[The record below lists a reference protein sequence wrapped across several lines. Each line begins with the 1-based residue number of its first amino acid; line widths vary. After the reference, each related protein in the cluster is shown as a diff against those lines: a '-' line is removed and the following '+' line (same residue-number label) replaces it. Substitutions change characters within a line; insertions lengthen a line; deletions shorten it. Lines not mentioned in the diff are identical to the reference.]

1 MDKLV
6 AKTKKLGWSKAPISL
21 EVDPKVETQAKLM
34 LMGNVLTSRYF
45 SKVVVKEIIAK
56 AWNMVNEVDVAP
68 VDKNVFLFS
77 FKHEVDWNRRPWCF
91 KGEHLILKQYKSEW
105 SLNEVD
111 FSENRFLGSVL
122 EEDLIGNEEG
132 AGKRYV
138 RVRVSMVVDNPLI
151 TDGIYGNWLRVDNNE
166 FQSGI
171 DLEGNI
177 MIRDSQQTQDEAFQT
192 AAEAWHLLCQREA
205 MDQSES
211 CVPKKE
217 EGDVSKVDLM
227 EDGARGTAEVPA
239 ISLLSLQID
248 HLSETTKLGSNS
260 STCILETL
268 VNTELNCVVSPVSIP
283 LASPSNI
290 VESGPTSPTGVEIQR
305 IASPVINVDPSG
317 PIMDVMSKRKA
328 SDPKLEAY
336 PSKSPRG
343 GPYHA
348 PNSSMRI
355 LSLNCWGARRASTA
369 RALKALVRYEG
380 LDVLFVSEFGGL
392 ALFWKLGVDLEV
404 VYSDNHVIAALVY
417 SDTPNF
423 FGLWLIIGDL
433 NSIVKKSEKRG
444 GSSSSLSSSSSFLT
458 FVSNTG
464 AIDLGFNGPR
474 FTWSNRREG
483 WANVREKLDRGL
495 CNDDWQRLFLRAGIK
510 HLSAP
515 NSDHNPIILNT
526 HLELQKGVR
535 PFRFEVMWARD
546 ESSSEVVDKAWAMQ
560 VEGSHNFRLAQK
572 FRKMQKDLIVWNK
585 YIFGVT
591 KSRIRELEDRLKV
604 VQDLDPSLANLAM
617 EASLSAKLNEWLEKE
632 ELKWKQK
639 SRELWLKEGDRNS
652 KFFHLSTLVHC
663 RRNQIADIKLEDGSS
678 IHSRDQISDYFSKH
692 FEEVFKSSHPI
703 IPLDLEGL
711 VSPCIS
717 DRENFDLFRIPD
729 ASEIK
734 NVVWDI
740 VGP

>member
-1 MDKLV
+1 
-6 AKTKKLGWSKAPISL
+6 
-21 EVDPKVETQAKLM
+21 
-34 LMGNVLTSRYF
+34 
-45 SKVVVKEIIAK
+45 
-56 AWNMVNEVDVAP
+56 
-68 VDKNVFLFS
+68 
-77 FKHEVDWNRRPWCF
+77 
-91 KGEHLILKQYKSEW
+91 
-105 SLNEVD
+105 
-111 FSENRFLGSVL
+111 
-122 EEDLIGNEEG
+122 
-132 AGKRYV
+132 
-138 RVRVSMVVDNPLI
+138 
-151 TDGIYGNWLRVDNNE
+151 
-166 FQSGI
+166 
-171 DLEGNI
+171 
-177 MIRDSQQTQDEAFQT
+177 
-192 AAEAWHLLCQREA
+192 
-205 MDQSES
+205 
-211 CVPKKE
+211 
-217 EGDVSKVDLM
+217 
-227 EDGARGTAEVPA
+227 
-239 ISLLSLQID
+239 
-248 HLSETTKLGSNS
+248 
-260 STCILETL
+260 
-268 VNTELNCVVSPVSIP
+268 
-283 LASPSNI
+283 
-290 VESGPTSPTGVEIQR
+290 
-305 IASPVINVDPSG
+305 
-317 PIMDVMSKRKA
+317 
-328 SDPKLEAY
+328 
-336 PSKSPRG
+336 
-343 GPYHA
+343 
-348 PNSSMRI
+348 
-355 LSLNCWGARRASTA
+355 
-369 RALKALVRYEG
+369 
-380 LDVLFVSEFGGL
+380 
-392 ALFWKLGVDLEV
+392 
-404 VYSDNHVIAALVY
+404 
-417 SDTPNF
+417 
-423 FGLWLIIGDL
+423 LIIGDL

-474 FTWSNRREG
+474 FTWSNRKEG
-483 WANVREKLDRGL
+483 WENVREKLDRGL

-510 HLSAP
+510 HLSTP

-535 PFRFEVMWARD
+535 PFRFEAMWARD

-604 VQDLDPSLANLAM
+604 VQDLDPSSANLAM

-663 RRNQIADIKLEDGSS
+663 RRNQIADIKLEDGFS

-717 DRENFDLFRIPD
+717 DRENFNLFRIPD